1 MIKRRQRLSTISS
14 DFFDE
19 NADSPRHFMNSR
31 RKSSN
36 FDMLC
41 DPIKYQDYVKK
52 YLDGMDEIEDQ
63 IGGRPFR
70 KRTRSNNFFNLPPV
84 NQLHEIDE
92 EEHDMPLAKQRP
104 SNDQQDLTEEEYQQ
118 IMKN

>member
-1 MIKRRQRLSTISS
+1 
-14 DFFDE
+14 
-19 NADSPRHFMNSR
+19 MNSR

-70 KRTRSNNFFNLPPV
+70 KRTRSNNFFN
-84 NQLHEIDE
+84 
-92 EEHDMPLAKQRP
+92 
-104 SNDQQDLTEEEYQQ
+104 
-118 IMKN
+118 